1 MSRDGARDSF
11 FATLIGDGRPLLIV
25 LALVLIGCGLFAGF
39 QAATGQ
45 FLPHDTAFLGM
56 TAQQLCALHG
66 CRIVHFMIHDRI
78 SFGGVLVAIGTMY
91 LWLALFPLRA
101 GEAWAWWTFA
111 ASGTVG
117 FLSFLTWLGYGY
129 LDTWHGLSTVALLP
143 LYIWGLARTRHL
155 LLTTSEQVTVDGD
168 REQDR
173 SGDARAL
180 STVYRLPIGWR
191 ALLVPGEPLSFGR
204 VCLLLTTLGII
215 GGGLTIMTVGM
226 THVFV
231 PQDLEFMRVDVA
243 EIRAISGRLVPLI
256 AHDRAGFGG
265 GLASCGVAMFL
276 SVWCGR
282 LTRSLVQALA
292 VAGTAGFVTAIGV
305 HPAIGYMNLTH
316 LGPAVFGALVFA
328 FGLVL
333 ASRGMHANDASQ

>member
-1 MSRDGARDSF
+1 MSRREGANSLQDSF
-11 FATLIGDGRPLLIV
+11 FAALLGDGRPLLIV
-25 LALVLIGCGLFAGF
+25 LSLVLIGVGLFAIF
-39 QAATGQ
+39 QAATGH
-45 FLPHDTAFLGM
+45 FLPHDTAYLGM
-56 TAQQLCALHG
+56 TAEQLCALHG

-91 LWLALFPLRA
+91 LWLAFFPLRA

-111 ASGTVG
+111 VSGTVG

-129 LDTWHGLSTVALLP
+129 LDTWHGLSTLALVP
-143 LYIWGLARTRHL
+143 LYVWGLARTRPL
-155 LLTTSEQVTVDGD
+155 LRGACGV
-168 REQDR
+168 
-173 SGDARAL
+173 RAL
-180 STVYRLPIGWR
+180 F
-191 ALLVPGEPLSFGR
+191 VPGEPMNRARL
-204 VCLLLTTLGII
+204 CLLLTTLGIV

-226 THVFV
+226 TSVFV

-243 EIRAISGRLVPLI
+243 TIRAINARLVPLI

-276 SVWCGR
+276 AVWCSR
-282 LTRSLVQALA
+282 MTRSLWQALA

-305 HPAIGYMNLTH
+305 HPAIGYLNMTH
-316 LGPAVFGALVFA
+316 LGPAVFGGVVFA

-333 ASRGMHANDASQ
+333 AGKGMHADHSSQ

>member
-1 MSRDGARDSF
+1 MSRDGAHDSF
-11 FATLIGDGRPLLIV
+11 FAALIGDGRPLLIV

-45 FLPHDTAFLGM
+45 FLPHDTAYLGM

-91 LWLALFPLRA
+91 LWLVLFPLRA

-129 LDTWHGLSTVALLP
+129 LDTWHGLSTLALLP
-143 LYIWGLARTRHL
+143 LYIWGLARTRRL
-155 LLTTSEQVTVDGD
+155 LPPTS
-168 REQDR
+168 
-173 SGDARAL
+173 
-180 STVYRLPIGWR
+180 GWR
-191 ALLVPGEPLSFGR
+191 SLLIPGEPMNVGR
-204 VCLLLTTLGII
+204 LCLLLTTLGII

-226 THVFV
+226 TQVFV
-231 PQDLEFMRVDVA
+231 PQDLEYMRVDVA
-243 EIRAISGRLVPLI
+243 AIRAISGRLVPLI

-276 SVWCGR
+276 AVWCGR
-282 LTRSLVQALA
+282 LTRSLLQALA
-292 VAGTAGFVTAIGV
+292 VAGAAGFITAIGV
-305 HPAIGYMNLTH
+305 HPAIGYINLTH
-316 LGPAVFGALVFA
+316 LGPAVFGALVFT

-333 ASRGMHANDASQ
+333 ASRRAHAHHATQ